1 MSVILYQRKQI
12 LLKTYITI
20 ISQFVSIY
28 EHFPI
33 YNMYNDGIFL
43 AISMGNLQQDFSYSY
58 LELLF

>member
-43 AISMGNLQQDFSYSY
+43 AISMGNLQQDFSYSS